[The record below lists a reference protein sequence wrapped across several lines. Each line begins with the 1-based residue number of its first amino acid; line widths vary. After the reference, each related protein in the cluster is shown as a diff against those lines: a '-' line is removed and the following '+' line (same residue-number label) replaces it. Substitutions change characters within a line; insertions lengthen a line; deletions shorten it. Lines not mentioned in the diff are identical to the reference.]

1 MKPWPHGPT
10 APGNLICLCTHHHR
24 LKTHTR
30 WRLTLHPDLRV
41 EWTSPTGRTYVVRPD
56 VDIGCA
62 AA

>member
-1 MKPWPHGPT
+1 
-10 APGNLICLCTHHHR
+10 
-24 LKTHTR
+24 
-30 WRLTLHPDLRV
+30 V